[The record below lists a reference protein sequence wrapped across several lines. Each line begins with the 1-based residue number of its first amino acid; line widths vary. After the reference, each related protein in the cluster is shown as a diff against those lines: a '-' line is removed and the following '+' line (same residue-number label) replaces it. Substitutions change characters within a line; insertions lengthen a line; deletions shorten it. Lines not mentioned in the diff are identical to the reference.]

1 VTTPTLERHRTI
13 AVEEPAAPTTRNEW
27 MIGAARE
34 RLEPL
39 LATAAALDL
48 DDAPGWA
55 HLRATAH
62 ATTTLLCAASLLPP
76 QLHVRHADPPVVV
89 ARKIAT
95 AWRHVGRSLR

>member
-1 VTTPTLERHRTI
+1 VSTQTLERPPMI
-13 AVEEPAAPTTRNEW
+13 AVEEPSAPSARNEW
-27 MIGAARE
+27 MTGAARE

-48 DDAPGWA
+48 DDGPGWA

-62 ATTTLLCAASLLPP
+62 ATTTLLCAAELLPP
-76 QLHVRHADPPVVV
+76 HLHVRHTDPPVVV

-95 AWRHVGRSLR
+95 AWRRVGSAR